1 MKATALLSI
10 ALCAAFGAAQNL
22 DDISECGR
30 MCINNMLNKASEL
43 GCDST
48 DKACLCSKQNFA
60 FGLRDC
66 TLQACGAE
74 DLPKIIAVGQ
84 AICASEGGSMTASGT
99 ASDTATGTP
108 TGTPTGT
115 DGPDSTPSETASSTP
130 TGTHG
135 TDSTQTS
142 GSPSATQ
149 TTGIVP
155 GGESSA
161 YTTSAIVSTVTSG
174 TEVIETTVGST
185 TLYTQVSDSNGTAS
199 PTSGLTGT
207 PTSGSVAETT
217 TESPTE
223 TEIPP
228 GQTTP
233 AEGAAGR
240 VMTTAAPGVAGA
252 LGLIALLAM

>member
-130 TGTHG
+130 T
-135 TDSTQTS
+135 
-142 GSPSATQ
+142 
-149 TTGIVP
+149 
-155 GGESSA
+155 
-161 YTTSAIVSTVTSG
+161 
-174 TEVIETTVGST
+174 
-185 TLYTQVSDSNGTAS
+185 VSDSNGTAS

>member
-74 DLPKIIAVGQ
+74 DLPKIIAW
-84 AICASEGGSMTASGT
+84 TASGT

-115 DGPDSTPSETASSTP
+115 DGPDSTPSETASS
-130 TGTHG
+130 
-135 TDSTQTS
+135 
-142 GSPSATQ
+142 
-149 TTGIVP
+149 
-155 GGESSA
+155 
-161 YTTSAIVSTVTSG
+161 
-174 TEVIETTVGST
+174 
-185 TLYTQVSDSNGTAS
+185 
-199 PTSGLTGT
+199 
-207 PTSGSVAETT
+207 
-217 TESPTE
+217 
-223 TEIPP
+223 
-228 GQTTP
+228 QTTP